1 MEAER
6 KRQQEERER
15 AAAAEVARAAD
26 VEHRRAINRAILA
39 IMLDC
44 GIDEDTAKEFLKR
57 AVGGNVPHLKICY

>member
-15 AAAAEVARAAD
+15 VAAAEAARAAD
-26 VEHRRAINRAILA
+26 IEHRRTINRAILA

-44 GIDEDTAKEFLKR
+44 GIGEDAAKEFLKR